1 MRKER
6 RSFQIEEE
14 ADEGE
19 SWLLSYADM
28 MTLIACFFIL
38 MMAFANYDP
47 VGFQQKSETIAS
59 HFSKVK
65 VSETKLKELESEI
78 VRHPELQEMTKITVH
93 DSSLTVTLSGTI
105 LFPHNE
111 SDLTPEIAAQLDT
124 LIDIIKTFDSEY
136 RIVIEGHSDNL
147 PIKRGLPYKDHWSL
161 AALRASSVAE
171 RFQYFGFIPQN
182 IKVVSLGESQPLKP
196 NQDENGKPINENLS
210 LNRRVV
216 IKIIEPKT
224 KSEGMKLG
232 LGHYFND

>member
-1 MRKER
+1 MRRER
-6 RSFQIEEE
+6 KPIQIEEE
-14 ADEGE
+14 VDEGE

-28 MTLIACFFIL
+28 MTLVACFFIM

-65 VSETKLKELESEI
+65 VSDTKLRELETEI
-78 VRHPELQEMTKITVH
+78 TRHPELLDMTKITVH
-93 DSSLTVTLSGTI
+93 DSSLTITLSGTL
-105 LFPHNE
+105 LFAQNE
-111 SDLTPEIAAQLDT
+111 SELTPQITTQLDT

-147 PIKRGLPYKDHWSL
+147 PIGRGLHYKDHWSL

-171 RFQYFGFIPQN
+171 RFQYFGFPPQN

-196 NQDENGKPINENLS
+196 NQDENGKPILENLS

-216 IKIIEPKT
+216 VKIIEPKNKT
-224 KSEGMKLG
+224 ESIKLG
-232 LGHYFND
+232 LGHYFNN